1 MLLHILRATALL
13 AASALLIGFVL
24 DVPRLSPPD
33 PVVIETGP
41 VGGSYHGNALRYAQH
56 LTAAGFKVEVRPNP
70 QSLDS
75 IGHVNGDGPKTHI
88 AFTAQAIDDSKFP
101 NVRSVGVIQTQ
112 PLFTFLHKRLEGRV
126 RTLADLKGA
135 RLVMPPERSATSE
148 AARAVLVLFGVGP
161 GNTSF
166 TYLPIA
172 EAAAELKAGNHDAGL
187 FMLTADNPL
196 AVALGTESTLWLPSM
211 PAAPAVAGKLPWLR
225 TLNLPVGTFDIGR
238 SLPPQEVKAVGA
250 MVNVV
255 VREDLH
261 PAVLFELLRA
271 MDGFHGG
278 ATFVNRAGE
287 FPSLTSTELQPHP
300 LAAQYRKTG
309 VPWLY
314 RHFSPFPARMFD
326 NYLPIFIAL
335 VLLVEGY
342 KFWYYLSELRE
353 EASERFAMWALK
365 RLDRLLDRGIPPGR
379 TSRSL
384 LSFAEHVILRH
395 EAARGHELLGRV
407 RSRVDSE

>member
-1 MLLHILRATALL
+1 
-13 AASALLIGFVL
+13 
-24 DVPRLSPPD
+24 
-33 PVVIETGP
+33 
-41 VGGSYHGNALRYAQH
+41 
-56 LTAAGFKVEVRPNP
+56 
-70 QSLDS
+70 
-75 IGHVNGDGPKTHI
+75 
-88 AFTAQAIDDSKFP
+88 
-101 NVRSVGVIQTQ
+101 
-112 PLFTFLHKRLEGRV
+112 
-126 RTLADLKGA
+126 
-135 RLVMPPERSATSE
+135 
-148 AARAVLVLFGVGP
+148 
-161 GNTSF
+161 
-166 TYLPIA
+166 
-172 EAAAELKAGNHDAGL
+172 
-187 FMLTADNPL
+187 
-196 AVALGTESTLWLPSM
+196 M

-225 TLNLPVGTFDIGR
+225 TVNLPVGTFDIGR
-238 SLPPQEVKAVGA
+238 SLPPQEVEAVGA

-326 NYLPIFIAL
+326 HYLPIFIAL

-365 RLDRLLDRGIPPGR
+365 RLDRLLDHGIPPGR
-379 TSRSL
+379 TSRYL
-384 LSFAEHVILRH
+384 LSFAENVILRH
-395 EAARGHELLGRV
+395 EAARAQELLGRV

>member
-1 MLLHILRATALL
+1 MFRRILRAAALL
-13 AASALLIGFVL
+13 VASVLLIGFVL
-24 DVPRLSPPD
+24 DFPRLSPPH

-88 AFTAQAIDDSKFP
+88 AFTAQAIDSSRFP
-101 NVRSVGVIQTQ
+101 NVRSAGVIQTQ

-126 RTLADLKGA
+126 RTLTDLKGA

-148 AARAVLVLFGVGP
+148 AARAVLALFGVDP

-166 TYLPIA
+166 TYLPIV
-172 EAAAELKAGNHDAGL
+172 EAAAALKAGSYDAGL

-196 AVALGTESTLWLPSM
+196 AVALGTESTLWLPSL

-225 TLNLPVGTFDIGR
+225 AVNLPVGTFDIGR
-238 SLPPQEVKAVGA
+238 SLPPREVEAVGA

-278 ATFVNRAGE
+278 ATLVNRAGE

-300 LAAQYRKTG
+300 LAAEYRKTG

-314 RHFSPFPARMFD
+314 RHFSPFLARMFD
-326 NYLPIFIAL
+326 SYLLIFIAL

-342 KFWYYLSELRE
+342 KVWYYLRELWE
-353 EASERFAMWALK
+353 EATERLAIWALK
-365 RLDRLLDRGIPPGR
+365 RLDRSLDREIPAGR
-379 TSRSL
+379 ISRSL
-384 LSFAEHVILRH
+384 LHFAEHVILRH
-395 EAARGHELLGRV
+395 ETARGHELLDRV
-407 RSRVDSE
+407 RSRLDSA